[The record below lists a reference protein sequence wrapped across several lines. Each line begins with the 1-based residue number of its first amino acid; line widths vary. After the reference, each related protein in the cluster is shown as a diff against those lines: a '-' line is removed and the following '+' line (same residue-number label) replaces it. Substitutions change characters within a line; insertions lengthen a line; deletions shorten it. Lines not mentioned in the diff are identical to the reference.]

1 MFEVGPNVYKFTH
14 RTFLEY
20 FLARHLLSS
29 SESIDGLI
37 RSELLEKVKHSQWDV
52 IAHLALQTAVFRDA
66 GKMLRAADT
75 LSSILAEPRR
85 SDKEQMA
92 FLMFLAGALEYLL
105 LPEGRYYD
113 LVRETCEKAIKRDE
127 FQCWGGHRVVVT
139 YKKYEKA

>member
-1 MFEVGPNVYKFTH
+1 M
-14 RTFLEY
+14 EY
-20 FLARHLLSS
+20 FFARHLLSS

-37 RSELLEKVKHSQWDV
+37 RSKLLEKVNAEWDV

-66 GKMLRAADT
+66 GKMLQAADT

-113 LVRETCEKAIKRDE
+113 LVRDSAKRRKNRDE